1 MKEGH
6 TEALSAAVLKLLRPL
21 IRVLL
26 RNGVPYGV
34 FADLAKRTYV
44 DTALNDFGVP
54 GRKQTVSRASVITGL
69 SRKEIARLQK
79 INYPDVAEAAERYN
93 RAARVVSGWVRDP
106 RFNDAKGRPRPLPVD
121 GDGPTFSDLVKH
133 FSGDVPVRAILDE
146 LLRVGV
152 VEKQSNGE
160 LHLLERAYVP
170 RTGEV
175 DKLGIL
181 GTDVAGLISTIDHNL
196 RSVTEE
202 AFFQRKVFYDNL
214 PDEVI
219 PELLALTNEHAQALL
234 ERLDAWMS
242 AHDRDSNPEVA
253 GSGRR
258 RAGIGV
264 YYFEDEAF
272 TEEQS

>member
-6 TEALSAAVLKLLRPL
+6 SEALSAAVLKLLRPL

-44 DTALNDFGVP
+44 DVALNDFEVP

-79 INYPDVAEAAERYN
+79 IHYPDVAEAAEHYN

-106 RFNDAKGRPRPLPVD
+106 RFNDGNGRPRPLPID
-121 GDGPTFSDLVKH
+121 GDSPNFSDLVKQ
-133 FSGDVPVRAILDE
+133 FSGDVPARAVLDE

-152 VEKQSNGE
+152 VEKHSNGE

-170 RTGEV
+170 RTGEA

-181 GTDVAGLISTIDHNL
+181 GTDVAGLISTIDRNL
-196 RSVTEE
+196 RCDPDET
-202 AFFQRKVFYDNL
+202 FFQRKVFYDNL
-214 PDEVI
+214 PDEVM
-219 PELLALTNEHAQALL
+219 PELLTLTNEHAQALL

-242 AHDRDSNPEVA
+242 AHDRDSNPDVS

-264 YYFEDEAF
+264 YYFEDEVNA
-272 TEEQS
+272 EEQS

>member
-1 MKEGH
+1 M
-6 TEALSAAVLKLLRPL
+6 TESRSQALSAAMLKLLRPL

-34 FADLAKRTYV
+34 FADLAKRAYV
-44 DTALNDFGVP
+44 DVAMNDFELP
-54 GRKQTVSRASVITGL
+54 GRKQTVSRVSVITGL

-79 INYPDVAEAAERYN
+79 IDYPEVAESADRYN
-93 RAARVVSGWVRDP
+93 RAARVISGWVRDP
-106 RFNDAKGRPRPLPVD
+106 VFNDGKGRPRSLPVE
-121 GDGPTFSDLVKH
+121 GDSPAFADLVKK

-152 VEKQSNGE
+152 VEKQANGT
-160 LHLLERAYVP
+160 LRLLERAYVP
-170 RTGEV
+170 RTGEA

-196 RSVTEE
+196 RSDPNL
-202 AFFQRKVFYDNL
+202 AFFQRKVYYDNL

-219 PELLALTNEHAQALL
+219 PELLSLTTEHAQALL

-242 AHDRDSNPEVA
+242 SHDRDINPQVT
-253 GSGRR
+253 GTGRR
-258 RAGIGV
+258 AAGIGV
-264 YYFEDEAF
+264 YYFEDEAS
-272 TEEQS
+272 TEESS